1 MADITKKITVL
12 LTSNLKSYLDQQ
24 QQSQRV
30 LPTSGKPGII
40 AKINVLM
47 QKNIRQFQGLSF
59 IILSLAINGMNSC
72 FTNNNLFVKASVCY
86 TLGCKRLYPRPNN
99 QLVSKIF

>member
-24 QQSQRV
+24 QQQSQRV
-30 LPTSGKPGII
+30 LPTSGKRDII

-47 QKNIRQFQGLSF
+47 QKKYTAVSRFIFYNPQLS
-59 IILSLAINGMNSC
+59 N
-72 FTNNNLFVKASVCY
+72 
-86 TLGCKRLYPRPNN
+86 
-99 QLVSKIF
+99 

>member
-12 LTSNLKSYLDQQ
+12 LTSNLKSYLDQ

-47 QKNIRQFQGLSF
+47 QKKYTAVSRFIFYNPQLS
-59 IILSLAINGMNSC
+59 N
-72 FTNNNLFVKASVCY
+72 
-86 TLGCKRLYPRPNN
+86 
-99 QLVSKIF
+99 

>member
-1 MADITKKITVL
+1 MANITKKITVL

-47 QKNIRQFQGLSF
+47 KKIYGSF
-59 IILSLAINGMNSC
+59 KVYLL
-72 FTNNNLFVKASVCY
+72 
-86 TLGCKRLYPRPNN
+86 
-99 QLVSKIF
+99 

>member
-47 QKNIRQFQGLSF
+47 QKKYAAVSRFIFYNPQLS
-59 IILSLAINGMNSC
+59 N
-72 FTNNNLFVKASVCY
+72 
-86 TLGCKRLYPRPNN
+86 
-99 QLVSKIF
+99 

>member
-24 QQSQRV
+24 QSQRV

-47 QKNIRQFQGLSF
+47 KKIYGSF
-59 IILSLAINGMNSC
+59 KVYLL
-72 FTNNNLFVKASVCY
+72 
-86 TLGCKRLYPRPNN
+86 
-99 QLVSKIF
+99 

>member
-1 MADITKKITVL
+1 MADIAKKITVL
-12 LTSNLKSYLDQQ
+12 LTSNLKSYLDQ

-47 QKNIRQFQGLSF
+47 QKKYTAVSRFIFYNPQLS
-59 IILSLAINGMNSC
+59 N
-72 FTNNNLFVKASVCY
+72 
-86 TLGCKRLYPRPNN
+86 
-99 QLVSKIF
+99 

>member
-30 LPTSGKPGII
+30 LPTSGKPSII

-47 QKNIRQFQGLSF
+47 QKKYTVVSRFIFYNPQLS
-59 IILSLAINGMNSC
+59 N
-72 FTNNNLFVKASVCY
+72 
-86 TLGCKRLYPRPNN
+86 
-99 QLVSKIF
+99 

>member
-40 AKINVLM
+40 AKINILM
-47 QKNIRQFQGLSF
+47 QKKYTAVSRFIFYNPQLS
-59 IILSLAINGMNSC
+59 N
-72 FTNNNLFVKASVCY
+72 
-86 TLGCKRLYPRPNN
+86 
-99 QLVSKIF
+99 

>member
-30 LPTSGKPGII
+30 LPTRKPSII

-47 QKNIRQFQGLSF
+47 QKKYTTVSRFIFYNPQLS
-59 IILSLAINGMNSC
+59 N
-72 FTNNNLFVKASVCY
+72 
-86 TLGCKRLYPRPNN
+86 
-99 QLVSKIF
+99 

>member
-30 LPTSGKPGII
+30 LPTSGKRDII

-47 QKNIRQFQGLSF
+47 QKKYTAVSRFIFYNPQLS
-59 IILSLAINGMNSC
+59 N
-72 FTNNNLFVKASVCY
+72 
-86 TLGCKRLYPRPNN
+86 
-99 QLVSKIF
+99 

>member
-12 LTSNLKSYLDQQ
+12 LTSNLKSYLDQ

-47 QKNIRQFQGLSF
+47 QKKYTAVSRF
-59 IILSLAINGMNSC
+59 IFYN
-72 FTNNNLFVKASVCY
+72 
-86 TLGCKRLYPRPNN
+86 P
-99 QLVSKIF
+99 

>member
-1 MADITKKITVL
+1 MAGITKKITVL
-12 LTSNLKSYLDQQ
+12 LTSNLKSYLDQ

-47 QKNIRQFQGLSF
+47 QKKYTAVSRFIFYNPQLS
-59 IILSLAINGMNSC
+59 N
-72 FTNNNLFVKASVCY
+72 
-86 TLGCKRLYPRPNN
+86 
-99 QLVSKIF
+99 

>member
-1 MADITKKITVL
+1 MADTTKKITVL
-12 LTSNLKSYLDQQ
+12 LTSNLKSYLDQ

-47 QKNIRQFQGLSF
+47 QKKYTAVSRFIFYNPQLS
-59 IILSLAINGMNSC
+59 N
-72 FTNNNLFVKASVCY
+72 
-86 TLGCKRLYPRPNN
+86 
-99 QLVSKIF
+99 

>member
-1 MADITKKITVL
+1 MADITKKNYCFT
-12 LTSNLKSYLDQQ
+12 NFKPKSYLDQ

-47 QKNIRQFQGLSF
+47 QKKYTAVSRFIFYNPQLS
-59 IILSLAINGMNSC
+59 N
-72 FTNNNLFVKASVCY
+72 
-86 TLGCKRLYPRPNN
+86 
-99 QLVSKIF
+99 

>member
-24 QQSQRV
+24 QQQSQRV
-30 LPTSGKPGII
+30 LPNSGKPGII

-47 QKNIRQFQGLSF
+47 QKKYTAVSRFIFYNPQLS
-59 IILSLAINGMNSC
+59 N
-72 FTNNNLFVKASVCY
+72 
-86 TLGCKRLYPRPNN
+86 
-99 QLVSKIF
+99 